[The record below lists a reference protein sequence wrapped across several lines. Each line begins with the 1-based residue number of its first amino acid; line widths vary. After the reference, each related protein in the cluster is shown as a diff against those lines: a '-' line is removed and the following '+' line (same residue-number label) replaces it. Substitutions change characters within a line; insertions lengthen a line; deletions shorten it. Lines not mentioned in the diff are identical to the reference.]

1 MNDPPLGPSRN
12 QLERIEGPT
21 RDNVFETMNPETPS
35 GPEDYSDLFDIYCRW
50 VVYTQIPQQDFG
62 YRHNDR
68 KNRIRDELDTLLYK
82 YIQEKYIT
90 DKHALASLLTMID
103 KMPQAYNAF
112 NASLSYSGEVHEPHN
127 AAKAQQFKQF
137 VLSHLPPALR
147 PPDYELPARRY
158 TDQERERFRQYL
170 LHIPT
175 LTIGSHVEEPLHT
188 QHLCALL
195 ESLHSRISTLEARR
209 ASPN

>member
-1 MNDPPLGPSRN
+1 MDDPPLGPSRN

-62 YRHNDR
+62 YRHNAN
-68 KNRIRDELDTLLYK
+68 KNRIRVELDTLLYR

-112 NASLSYSGEVHEPHN
+112 NASLSYSGVLNEPHN

-147 PPDYELPARRY
+147 PPDYELPARRDY
-158 TDQERERFRQYL
+158 TDEEREL
-170 LHIPT
+170 LRHLQEIPT
-175 LTIGSHVEEPLHT
+175 MTSSHVEEPLHT
-188 QHLCALL
+188 RHLCALL